1 MIRKQEEN
9 LLIEFPHHKE
19 KEEDEFKIEV
29 GDNNP
34 EDELNYDVL
43 E

>member
-1 MIRKQEEN
+1 VIRKQTESQLNE
-9 LLIEFPHHKE
+9 LPDDKK
-19 KEEDEFKIEV
+19 KEEEFNIEEV
-29 GDNNP
+29 GDNNH

>member
-1 MIRKQEEN
+1 VIRKQTES
-9 LLIEFPHHKE
+9 LLNELPDDKE
-19 KEEDEFKIEV
+19 KEEEFNIEV
-29 GDNNP
+29 GDINH